1 MGRLFKR
8 VAAVGRLFKSMAAI
22 GRLFKSVASIG
33 RLLKSVA
40 AICRHCILFGIKLS
54 RYSIRQTKR
63 LLHRKML
70 MTLDDDLREELRSIR
85 EAGNGPD
92 FQEAIRKFA
101 EKFGKNK
108 KKNKSDHFLKS
119 M

>member
-1 MGRLFKR
+1 MWPPLADISFLFVVSK
-8 VAAVGRLFKSMAAI
+8 FQ
-22 GRLFKSVASIG
+22 
-33 RLLKSVA
+33 
-40 AICRHCILFGIKLS
+40 

-108 KKNKSDHFLKS
+108 KKNKSKL
-119 M
+119 